1 MPQGGILVSSRTT
14 GRPTGRITGRT
25 TGPVRTRWYPLFAFV
40 AVLALL
46 VAACGGTSDDDDSS
60 ASAGSGSDTSGTTLH
75 TAFVNDMQVPDPD
88 IFYETEGNQV
98 VMSTYEGLVRYQ
110 QNPPSN
116 TIEPLLADSWVIA
129 PDGLTYT
136 FQLHP
141 GVKFVDGTPMD
152 SAALKT
158 SFERRPKVNQG
169 PAYMLEQVDSYETPD
184 PLTFVVH
191 LKQPVS
197 AFMDYLAAPYGPKA
211 VSPTGLTKYAKGDD
225 LAQDYLKT
233 HSLGTGPYSIKE
245 FTLGQR
251 YVLAANP
258 NYWGTAPKI
267 TTINIDIV
275 PDLSTQQLKLEGG
288 DLDILH
294 ALPATTTNSFKN
306 KSGFQ
311 VIAIPSLQLQ
321 VLKVNPN
328 KAPFDDQQLRV
339 ALRAALDR
347 KKLTEDVFGDTGT
360 VSHTMVPDGQ
370 LPDLATSGHGSS
382 DYQYEPSAFE
392 AAAAQLSSNDKKV
405 TISYASGIVNDQRTA
420 EAIQQTLA
428 DAGFSASVKPLTIA
442 TIFGLRDAPEKDV
455 PNLLVETANPDAAQ
469 LDTYMRI
476 FYSTGGFLNYLKGG
490 TPEADAQMDRGLY
503 TNDPSVVLDAYGQ
516 AADILFQSAMFIPIA
531 NVKGTFVATDKL
543 KGWTSTAAAPVSLN
557 FQTATLAK

>member
-1 MPQGGILVSSRTT
+1 VSSRTT
-14 GRPTGRITGRT
+14 RRRARGC
-25 TGPVRTRWYPLFAFV
+25 VLFALFI
-40 AVLALL
+40 ALALF
-46 VAACGGTSDDDDSS
+46 ASACGGTSDDDSS
-60 ASAGSGSDTSGTTLH
+60 GAATGGSSGGASNETLN

-116 TIEPLLADSWVIA
+116 KIEPLLADSWTIS

-136 FQLHP
+136 FKLHP
-141 GVKFVDGTPMD
+141 GVKFIDGTPMD
-152 SAALKT
+152 SAALKA

-169 PAYMLEQVDSYETPD
+169 PAYMLAQVASYDTPD
-184 PLTFVVH
+184 ATTFIVH

-197 AFMDYLAAPYGPKA
+197 AFMDYLAAPYSPKA
-211 VSPTGLTKYAKGDD
+211 VSPTGLRKYAKGND

-233 HSLGTGPYSIKE
+233 HSLGTGPYYIKE

-258 NYWGTAPKI
+258 NYWGPKPKI

-288 DLDILH
+288 DLQILH
-294 ALPATTTNSFKN
+294 NLPATTTNSFKN
-306 KSGFQ
+306 KNGFQ

-328 KAPFDDQQLRV
+328 KAPFDDINLRK
-339 ALRAALDR
+339 ALRSSLDR
-347 KKLTEDVFGDTGT
+347 KKLTDEIFGDLGT

-370 LPDLATSGHGSS
+370 LPDLAGSGHGSS
-382 DYQYEPSAFE
+382 DYTYDAGALK
-392 AAAAQLSSNDKKV
+392 AAVAKSSGDKKV
-405 TISYASGIVNDQRTA
+405 TIAYASGIVNDQRTA
-420 EAIQQTLA
+420 ESIQQVLS
-428 DAGFSASVKPLTIA
+428 DAGFSATVKPMTIA
-442 TIFGLRDAPEKDV
+442 TIFALRDAPEKDV

-490 TPEADAQMDRGLY
+490 TPAADAQMDRGLY
-503 TNDPSVVLDAYGQ
+503 TNDPKVVLDAYGK
-516 AADILFQSAMFIPIA
+516 AADLLFESATFIPIA
-531 NVKGTFVATDKL
+531 NVKGTFVASTKL

-557 FQTATLAK
+557 FQYATLDK